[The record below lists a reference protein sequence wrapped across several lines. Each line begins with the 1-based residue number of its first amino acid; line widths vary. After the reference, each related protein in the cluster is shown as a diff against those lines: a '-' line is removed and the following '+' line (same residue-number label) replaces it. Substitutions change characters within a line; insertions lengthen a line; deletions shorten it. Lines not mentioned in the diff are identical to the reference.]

1 MSELRQQCVCIVI
14 AVAGNHLPFF
24 VEMPDFAELQRH
36 PASRG
41 LQGTERPV
49 VCAFAIELRDGD
61 VPGVNVL
68 GVGDSGRPK
77 RPWPNPP
84 STPETYLAC
93 LT

>member
-1 MSELRQQCVCIVI
+1 MSELRHQRVLIVI

-49 VCAFAIELRDGD
+49 VYAFAIELRDDD

-68 GVGDSGRPK
+68 GVDSAVRKGLGPILRPLPK
-77 RPWPNPP
+77 
-84 STPETYLAC
+84 LIAC